1 MKILFT
7 GGFTGGHF
15 YPLIAVAE
23 AVRERCKERKII
35 PPTMYY
41 MAPNKY
47 NARALFDNELEF
59 VQIPAGKIR
68 RYFSILNVTDLFKT
82 AIGCVMA
89 LFKMYSLFPD
99 VVFAKGGF
107 ASFPA
112 LFAAKMLRIPVII
125 HESDSKPGRVSAWAG
140 KFAKRIAVSY

>member
-47 NARALFDNELEF
+47 NARALFDNELEDTGREDQAIFLYTERHRPVQSSNRLRHGIIQDVF
-59 VQIPAGKIR
+59 VI
-68 RYFSILNVTDLFKT
+68 S
-82 AIGCVMA
+82 
-89 LFKMYSLFPD
+89 
-99 VVFAKGGF
+99 
-107 ASFPA
+107 
-112 LFAAKMLRIPVII
+112 
-125 HESDSKPGRVSAWAG
+125 
-140 KFAKRIAVSY
+140 